1 MSRLTVYTDT
11 NPDVPLLD
19 TRDGEAIR
27 AELSTINVTFERW
40 EAAKTFD
47 TNAGD
52 ADVLE
57 AYEGDIERIK
67 KIGGYQTVD
76 ILRCNDAT
84 PDKPA
89 IRAKFLNE
97 HTHNEDEVRFFV
109 DGAGVFYLRTGGK
122 VYMTLC
128 ERGDLISVPAGI
140 THWFDMGENPNITAI
155 RFFDNKEGWVPH
167 FTGTDIAQQFPKF
180 ESALKDSK
188 KDWAA

>member
-1 MSRLTVYTDT
+1 MSRLTIYNDT
-11 NPDVPLLD
+11 NPNAYLID
-19 TRDGEAIR
+19 TTDGDAIKK
-27 AELSTINVTFERW
+27 ELSTINVTFERW
-40 EAAKTFD
+40 EAAKEFGT
-47 TNAGD
+47 D
-52 ADVLE
+52 ANDATVID
-57 AYEGDIERIK
+57 AYSADIERIK

-109 DGAGVFYLRTGGK
+109 EGAGIFYLRTQGK

-167 FTGTDIAQQFPKF
+167 FTGTDIAQKFPKF
-180 ESALKDSK
+180 ENSAKDE
-188 KDWAA
+188 AA